1 MIDQKMIDRINELA
15 RKSREGQLT
24 DDEKK
29 EQQEL
34 RQKYIEAYRE
44 SMKAQLNSIVLVDE
58 HGNRTKLKPKKP
70 NIPHS

>member
-1 MIDQKMIDRINELA
+1 MDQKMIDRINELA